1 MDINDTVQLNIQV
14 IGKVVGKT
22 IERALRV
29 DIAVDFNGRK
39 MILPNIPAA
48 WLRNPPREA
57 A

>member
-22 IERALRV
+22 IERAPRV